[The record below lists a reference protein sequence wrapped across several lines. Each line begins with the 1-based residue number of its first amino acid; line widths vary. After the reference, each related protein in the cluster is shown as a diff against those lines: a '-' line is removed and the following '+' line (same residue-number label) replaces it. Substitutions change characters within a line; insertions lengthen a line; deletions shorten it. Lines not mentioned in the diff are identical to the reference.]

1 MSEFRRDT
9 FDDETGERSPMEIS
23 IYSSLTLNLPISVH
37 NQTMLLRADAPIFIP
52 RGSGKVEDLGLKTGL
67 TASIAPKNEMLQTE
81 GYVVASELMHMR
93 TIGQERAP
101 VTTPKPAPD
110 SLEPSIE
117 NSEAQ
122 ASIDAVGVS
131 NSCRY
136 LQTERS
142 ISPGFSSGLHAS
154 IHAPHRRSTGVGQTL
169 GDNTEELAT
178 PPAPTTTRSSPTNN
192 GSQRGL
198 AGSIHAPGAHTPDQ
212 AIQHSPK
219 HSADAP
225 NWAAAA
231 RAQVSSTASE
241 GGVPA
246 ERDTSSNPLPDT
258 DVSELPTTARCA
270 AKDQEEESSV
280 DNSDGSSDHAD
291 VREGT
296 AGSGETDNGLD
307 EADGPNE
314 AQIRR
319 TRRRGKP
326 RRPRQ
331 KAPYIP
337 PPRMQVLTQ
346 HLAVDALGA
355 QVHATNAL
363 AQPPAPLIRQHFTPI
378 PLPPHHSASAPGHM
392 VSRNVI
398 PNHLGQ
404 HPHYRHPW
412 LLGSVH
418 MATHYPSPFPGF
430 QPTGPHNPI
439 YHHMPHPQNLSLQ
452 APFPSLYGR

>member
-1 MSEFRRDT
+1 
-9 FDDETGERSPMEIS
+9 MEIS
-23 IYSSLTLNLPISVH
+23 IYSSLTLTLPISVH

-52 RGSGKVEDLGLKTGL
+52 RGSGKVEDLGFKTGL
-67 TASIAPKNEMLQTE
+67 TACIAPKNEMLPTE
-81 GYVVASELMHMR
+81 GYVGASELMHMR

-101 VTTPKPAPD
+101 VTMPKPAPD

-142 ISPGFSSGLHAS
+142 ISPGFSSGIHAS
-154 IHAPHRRSTGVGQTL
+154 IHAPHRRSTGADETL
-169 GDNTEELAT
+169 GDNTAELAS
-178 PPAPTTTRSSPTNN
+178 PPATTTTRSSPTDN

-198 AGSIHAPGAHTPDQ
+198 TGSIHAPGASIPDQ
-212 AIQHSPK
+212 DIQHFQHSLE

-241 GGVPA
+241 GSVPA
-246 ERDTSSNPLPDT
+246 ERDTSSNPPPDT
-258 DVSELPTTARCA
+258 DVSELPTTVRCA

-291 VREGT
+291 AREGT

-314 AQIRR
+314 QDTDAQTRR

-363 AQPPAPLIRQHFTPI
+363 AQPPAPLIRQHYTPI

-404 HPHYRHPW
+404 HPHYRHPMH
-412 LLGSVH
+412 LGSVH

-430 QPTGPHNPI
+430 QPTGPHHNPI
-439 YHHMPHPQNLSLQ
+439 YHHMPHPQNLFLQ
-452 APFPSLYGR
+452 APFTSLYGR